1 MTAAPPARD
10 QMLARIRAAIA
21 AGAASPSLGAPAGTS
36 AAGDPDRADVD
47 AAYAALP
54 REYLRAHHDAGSHDI
69 VALFAERAADSVPSS
84 SGSRSPIW
92 RPPWPAC

>member
-1 MTAAPPARD
+1 VGPDQGNEPVTSAQTARD
-10 QMLARIRAAIA
+10 QILARIRAA
-21 AGAASPSLGAPAGTS
+21 T
-36 AAGDPDRADVD
+36 GDPARAGVD